1 MIVEYKVEVSE
12 LSSILRN
19 DLSQTS
25 EQDDC
30 SCLFNNLA
38 PGVVIPVS
46 PMHRINNISRECLV

>member
-12 LSSILRN
+12 LCSILRN

-30 SCLFNNLA
+30 SCIFNNLA

-46 PMHRINNISRECLV
+46 PIVLIIYNESV